1 MTMWHHCCWN
11 SRQPGMPFNKQRR
24 CPFAK
29 GNQEIDLGNEEPIV
43 GSPKPR
49 AIKLVRLQI
58 VPRPDE
64 SRTTTAG
71 EPKETQGGDSIE
83 RREQE
88 TFPAHKPFG
97 KNEYESR
104 QVGSADLSSY
114 GKG

>member
-1 MTMWHHCCWN
+1 
-11 SRQPGMPFNKQRR
+11 MPFNKQRR

-83 RREQE
+83 RREQG

-97 KNEYESR
+97 KMNMNHVRSAQQIFLLTVR
-104 QVGSADLSSY
+104 ADLNAVPHY
-114 GKG
+114 FAEEQQ